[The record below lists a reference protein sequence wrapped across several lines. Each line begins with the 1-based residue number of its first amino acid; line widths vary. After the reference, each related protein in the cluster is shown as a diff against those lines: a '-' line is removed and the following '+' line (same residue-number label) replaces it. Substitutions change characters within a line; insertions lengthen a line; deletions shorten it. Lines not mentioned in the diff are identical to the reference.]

1 MPISALS
8 LPPPFFG
15 QTPLIRQPNSSSVPT
30 TELLLA
36 QPYGIFQNLQQ
47 KFDKLGNRPENT
59 TSMLGP
65 ALNIVVLA
73 LTIAASM
80 LFMAALNRVWPRE
93 KRQAH
98 NDLIGW
104 QLNIIGTTYA
114 VILGFMLYTVWTDFG
129 AANLNVDLEASALRN
144 VYRLAEGL
152 PEPQRV
158 KLQLQA
164 HAYAYAVIN
173 QDWPEMARGQTP
185 EESHEINQAMWKTL
199 MSVKLATPS
208 EIVAEDHALSELSSL
223 TEHRRTRL
231 LQSRYQLPAI
241 FWAVLLIGAF
251 LTITSASMFGSAN
264 PRLHALQVF
273 SFTLLITLVLL
284 AIADVNLP
292 FRGWVHVD
300 NYAFIRAQ
308 ENMKD

>member
-114 VILGFMLYTVWTDFG
+114 VILGFVLFTLCKNFG
-129 AANLNVDLEASALRN
+129 DAKLNVDLEANALRN
-144 VYRLAEGL
+144 LYRRGAGL
-152 PEPQRV
+152 PEPQRE
-158 KLQLQA
+158 Q
-164 HAYAYAVIN
+164 
-173 QDWPEMARGQTP
+173 
-185 EESHEINQAMWKTL
+185 
-199 MSVKLATPS
+199 
-208 EIVAEDHALSELSSL
+208 
-223 TEHRRTRL
+223 
-231 LQSRYQLPAI
+231 
-241 FWAVLLIGAF
+241 
-251 LTITSASMFGSAN
+251 
-264 PRLHALQVF
+264 
-273 SFTLLITLVLL
+273 
-284 AIADVNLP
+284 
-292 FRGWVHVD
+292 
-300 NYAFIRAQ
+300 IRAL
-308 ENMKD
+308 